1 MTAHAKLHL
10 AVVEDELPRVFGDHL
25 DVILGQVTGV
35 EPEPRVC
42 HFSLKTTTFY
52 KYTYSRT

>member
-35 EPEPRVC
+35 ETEPRVC
-42 HFSLKTTTFY
+42 HFS
-52 KYTYSRT
+52 